1 MGNQRQSHQSS
12 RILTFDRWDF
22 VATRV
27 LIMAIT
33 LGSLAITVI
42 WPAILWL
49 RGEPL
54 QWVVAVDIATDLPDE
69 ASLATGA
76 SAQWNGEAL
85 VTLTQASAS
94 AWLATLLPG
103 LITTAAIALVARQL
117 LGLLRDIQSREPFA
131 AASVRRLRVIA
142 LILLIAPM
150 VTVTADALAGAAVRS
165 AAFVD
170 APFAFFISANGI
182 LVAIGAGLMVA
193 AVAEAFARGAELRA
207 DVDGLV

>member
-1 MGNQRQSHQSS
+1 MGSQSQSHQPG

-22 VATRV
+22 IATRV
-27 LIMAIT
+27 LIAAIT

-42 WPAILWL
+42 WPMTSWL

-54 QWVVAVDIATDLPDE
+54 RWVVAVDAAVSLPAELTTNPD
-69 ASLATGA
+69 AA
-76 SAQWNGEAL
+76 AQWNGEAL
-85 VTLTQASAS
+85 VTLTEAPAST
-94 AWLATLLPG
+94 WLATLLPG
-103 LITTAAIALVARQL
+103 VITTIAVALVAVQL

-193 AVAEAFARGAELRA
+193 AVAEAFARGAELRT